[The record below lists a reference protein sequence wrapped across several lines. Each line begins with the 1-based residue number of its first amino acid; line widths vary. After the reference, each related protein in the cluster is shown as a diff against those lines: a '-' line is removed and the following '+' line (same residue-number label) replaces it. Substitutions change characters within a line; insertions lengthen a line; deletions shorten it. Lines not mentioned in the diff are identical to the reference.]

1 MKKDLLIIGGL
12 FTLIIVLLVVGSYLN
27 IFLGNL
33 APQAAAST
41 QVRINSLVIAA
52 EVAKTTQTRSQ
63 GLSKRESL
71 APNTGMLFV
80 FEKVDRYNFWMKDVK
95 FPIDIIWIGQDKRI
109 ADITR
114 SAQPEPGV
122 TDNLL
127 RIYQPAVS
135 VLYVLEVAEGT
146 AAFNN
151 LRIGDQAEFSL

>member
-12 FTLIIVLLVVGSYLN
+12 FTFIIVLLVVGSYLN

-109 ADITR
+109 ADITH
-114 SAQPEPGV
+114 SAQLEPGV
-122 TDNLL
+122 PDNLL

-151 LRIGDQAEFSL
+151 LRIGDLAEFSL